1 MVSVVVVVAIQDS
14 LHIAGD
20 RDFKCSVCS
29 AFSRAKS
36 WLGIDQ
42 KNAESCEVACI
53 LLSVFLNTLG
63 TLNKEDERNMLLASK
78 SPI

>member
-1 MVSVVVVVAIQDS
+1 MVSMVVVVVIQDS

-20 RDFKCSVCS
+20 RDFRCSVCS

-36 WLGIDQ
+36 WLDIDQ
-42 KNAESCEVACI
+42 KNAESCEVICI
-53 LLSVFLNTLG
+53 LLRVFLDTLG
-63 TLNKEDERNMLLASK
+63 TLNKEDEWNMPLASK